1 MINKKY
7 CVLACSAIAAGVI
20 AGVFAAPLLH
30 VHSPGVEMLS
40 PQWAHTY
47 DSLDAMSVDVDA
59 VVIATVDGT
68 RPGRTV
74 LTSNGT
80 ASLPFTLVDLSVEQV
95 IRGKVADTITVEQTG
110 GTVGD
115 TALYIDGDGGMYQ
128 PGEKVL
134 LFVNAQPDTGFY
146 YLVHPQGR
154 YHVIND
160 QLFAVAPESPA
171 GKSLDGQAL
180 RGAIGVIKSAD

>member
-1 MINKKY
+1 MINSRY
-7 CVLACSAIAAGVI
+7 CVLACSAIAMGVI
-20 AGVFAAPLLH
+20 CGVLAAPLFH
-30 VHSPGVEMLS
+30 VHSPGVEMLR
-40 PQWAHTY
+40 PQWAHEY

-74 LTSNGT
+74 LT
-80 ASLPFTLVDLSVEQV
+80 ASAGHPLPFTLVDLTIEQV
-95 IRGKVADTITVEQTG
+95 VRGKVGESITVEQTG
-110 GTVGD
+110 GTING
-115 TALYIDGDGGMYQ
+115 TAFYVDGDGGMYQ

-134 LFVNAQPDTGFY
+134 LFVNAQPDTGYY

-160 QLFAVAPESPA
+160 ELFAVAPESPA
-171 GKSLDGQAL
+171 GKTLDGQGV
-180 RGAIGVIKSAD
+180 RGAVELIKSAR